1 MKTLRVR
8 PDNNFMQTAKWEEIY
23 VLGGHWQNELAFFR
37 DELSFLDILVGRYLV
52 WITTRENY
60 NKAIKVSSSIASL
73 SKTQKQLSEKVANH
87 LKETAGRIRHASE
100 ENDAV
105 LRDAHVALE
114 EELTQ
119 LTKEFKALKKD
130 VFMITEQIIEDE
142 KEQNSLK
149 S

>member
-8 PDNNFMQTAKWEEIY
+8 PDNNFMQTADWEEIY

-60 NKAIKVSSSIASL
+60 NKAIKVSASIAL
-73 SKTQKQLSEKVANH
+73 LNKTQKHLSEKVTKH
-87 LKETAGRIRHASE
+87 LKETADRIRSASSE
-100 ENDAV
+100 SDEA
-105 LRDAHVALE
+105 LRLAHVNLE

-119 LTKEFKALKKD
+119 LTKDFKALKKE
-130 VFMITEQIIEDE
+130 VFLITEQIIEDE

-149 S
+149 N